1 MEQKTVTAKQKSKK
15 FTAYAAIMAALAL
28 AIAIPLNLL
37 ASRLNVVWDMT
48 PTGLYELSDTTRN
61 FLSSLDKQVN
71 FYFLMDMDV
80 LSTDDNSMALYHS
93 LQEYAS
99 YDNINFVDFE
109 PDSDPDLT
117 KKLQDEGYRL
127 SRGDMVIEC
136 EGRSKH
142 IQGINMYQFMTSTN
156 DSGNTVVEEAYF
168 TGENY
173 ITGAIDAVVSG
184 RDTVIYFV
192 AGHGEKTIENDY
204 TTLNTNLQN
213 RNYITEELI
222 LSTAGAVPDD
232 AAIVIFAAPKS
243 DISNDERRMID
254 EYLENGGNVCFW
266 MSPNQEEFRYK
277 NIEAILDEF
286 SLAMDYDIVSETD
299 SSLHISGDPYTYRVN
314 VVASE
319 DELDLTSGVIDMV
332 NAGAIPFMSNSRS
345 FYAKMGAE
353 DTSVATGSLLQTVP
367 STNELGSET
376 STAVG
381 EPYGGDDAMA
391 EEVSGQVLD
400 LAMYATSTLKNDA
413 KVMVMGNAEFID
425 DVNVAQD
432 YMIVPVN
439 LMLSVFSWMYDSD
452 VDMDMGIADKERS
465 YDTMV
470 MNSEQEANRT
480 SVIFMVVP
488 FVVAIAGAGVW
499 LGRRYS

>member
-15 FTAYAAIMAALAL
+15 FSAYATIMGALAL

-48 PTGLYELSDTTRN
+48 PTNLYELSDTTKN
-61 FLSSLDKQVN
+61 FLSGLDKQVN

-127 SRGDMVIEC
+127 SRGDMVVEC

-142 IQGINMYQFMTSTN
+142 IQGVNMYQFMTSTN
-156 DSGNTVVEEAYF
+156 ESGNTVVEEAYF

-173 ITGAIDAVVSG
+173 ITGAIDAVASG
-184 RDTVIYFV
+184 RDTIIYFV
-192 AGHGEKTIENDY
+192 TGHGEKTIENDY
-204 TTLNTNLQN
+204 TTLNANLQN
-213 RNYITEELI
+213 RNYIAQELV

-243 DISNDERRMID
+243 DISNDERRMLD
-254 EYLENGGNVCFW
+254 DYLENGGNVCFW

-286 SLAMDYDIVSETD
+286 SLAMDYDIVSETN

-353 DTSVATGSLLQTVP
+353 DTSVATGSLLQTVGHWMP
-367 STNELGSET
+367 WGMTH
-376 STAVG
+376 
-381 EPYGGDDAMA
+381 P
-391 EEVSGQVLD
+391 QQ
-400 LAMYATSTLKNDA
+400 LANPSTLKNDA

-452 VDMDMGIADKERS
+452 VDLDMGIADKERS

-470 MNSEQEANRT
+470 MNSEQEANKT

-488 FVVAIAGAGVW
+488 FVVALAGAGVW

>member
-1 MEQKTVTAKQKSKK
+1 MEQKTTTAKQKSKK
-15 FTAYAAIMAALAL
+15 FSAYATIMGVLAL

-37 ASRLNVVWDMT
+37 ASRLNVIWDMT
-48 PTGLYELSDTTRN
+48 PTNLYELSDTTKN
-61 FLSSLDKQVN
+61 FLNTLDKQVN

-142 IQGINMYQFMTSTN
+142 IQGVNMYQFMTSTN

-173 ITGAIDAVVSG
+173 ITGAIDAVTSG

-192 AGHGEKTIENDY
+192 TGHGEKTIENDY
-204 TTLNTNLQN
+204 TTLNANLQN
-213 RNYITEELI
+213 RNYIAQELV

-232 AAIVIFAAPKS
+232 AAIVILAAPKS
-243 DISNDERRMID
+243 DISNDERRMLD
-254 EYLENGGNVCFW
+254 DYLENGGNVCFW
-266 MSPNQEEFRYK
+266 MSPNDEEFRYK
-277 NIEAILDEF
+277 NIESILDEF

-332 NAGAIPFMSNSRS
+332 NSGAIPFMSNSRS

-353 DTSVATGSLLQTVP
+353 DTSVATGSLLQTV
-367 STNELGSET
+367 SS
-376 STAVG
+376 
-381 EPYGGDDAMA
+381 
-391 EEVSGQVLD
+391 LD
-400 LAMYATSTLKNDA
+400 SLW
-413 KVMVMGNAEFID
+413 E
-425 DVNVAQD
+425 
-432 YMIVPVN
+432 
-439 LMLSVFSWMYDSD
+439 
-452 VDMDMGIADKERS
+452 
-465 YDTMV
+465 
-470 MNSEQEANRT
+470 
-480 SVIFMVVP
+480 
-488 FVVAIAGAGVW
+488 
-499 LGRRYS
+499 

>member
-1 MEQKTVTAKQKSKK
+1 MEQKTTTAGQKSRK
-15 FTAYAAIMAALAL
+15 FSTYATIMGALAL

-37 ASRLNVVWDMT
+37 ASRLNIVWDMT

-61 FLSSLDKQVN
+61 FLNGLDKQVN

-93 LQEYAS
+93 LEQYAS
-99 YDNINFVDFE
+99 YDNINFIDFE
-109 PDSDPDLT
+109 PDSDPELT
-117 KKLQDEGYRL
+117 KKLQDDGYRL

-142 IQGINMYQFMTSTN
+142 IQGVNMYQFKTSTN

-184 RDTVIYFV
+184 RDTIIYFV
-192 AGHGEKTIENDY
+192 TGHGEKTLENDY
-204 TTLNTNLQN
+204 TTLNANLQN
-213 RNYITEELI
+213 RNYLAQELV
-222 LSTAGAVPDD
+222 LSTAGAVPED
-232 AAIVIFAAPKS
+232 AAVVIFPAPQS
-243 DISNDERRMID
+243 DISNDEKRMLD
-254 EYLENGGNVCFW
+254 EYLETGGNVCFW
-266 MSPNQEEFRYK
+266 MRPNDAEMRYK
-277 NIEAILDEF
+277 NIESILDEF

-319 DELDLTSGVIDMV
+319 DELDLTSGVIDIV
-332 NAGAIPFMSNSRS
+332 DAGAIPFMSKSRS

-353 DTSVATGSLLQTVP
+353 DTSVVTGSLLQTVG
-367 STNELGSET
+367 TQDALGNDT
-376 STAVG
+376 STAIG
-381 EPYGGDDAMA
+381 EPYGGDDPLA
-391 EEVSGQVLD
+391 EEISGQVLD

-432 YMIVPVN
+432 YMIIPVN

-470 MNSEQEANRT
+470 MNSEKEANTT
-480 SVIFMVVP
+480 SVIFMVLP
-488 FVVAIAGAGVW
+488 FVVAFVGAGVW
-499 LGRRYS
+499 LRRRYS